1 MLISSRIAIDGK
13 EFFMYPSAFHRRRTP
28 RRLFGVAVPLALL
41 MTLVACTNPKDPDG
55 STDTIPESATL
66 PIEETS
72 PVTTPDTSS
81 LETEAE
87 TPVESSPETI
97 PETAPLTPEY
107 INPSVY
113 SKDHAGA
120 KSETVLYAADY
131 GVKGDGVTND
141 GPAISA
147 AIRDAVEKQATLRF
161 ESGKTYL
168 VTSADNHANIFAS
181 PFAFSGA
188 DGVTVDGGGSVFLC
202 KPGLSFF
209 AMMSSRD
216 IRLSNMVFENSVPVY
231 LVGTVQSVSGNKVT
245 YSTDIEPF
253 VEVYDYSS
261 IPDAFSIEYN
271 EGVQNRPH
279 CFLSH
284 MKKTASREV
293 QVTYKTENHNYAVG
307 DKVFL
312 PNPGIGHVYGESI
325 YLGFNQGAMT
335 FENIE
340 IRSAPSFIFAIK
352 SNNCEMYFENV
363 DLTAGQDCD
372 REIQMVSWRDGYH
385 CKDNRLPFHW
395 SNCEADVLFDDVFN
409 ISSTLGYVTSVEN
422 EGKITV
428 TNYEMY
434 RAGGLVAFDCQVGD
448 VVDVYNPDKG
458 IFCGTAT
465 VRRIAQNSDGTV
477 TLTVGYGEAL
487 QGVTVG
493 CVVGNRET
501 CAPGSTITD
510 CRFTGTFRF
519 LRNLRVER
527 TTFDMLCTWIK
538 VEGGVEGPLP
548 GNIDFVDCTIRG
560 GRMEFGTQKRK
571 IAKAFG
577 DIGFWNCTLEN
588 VDELIYGSVP
598 LSKSDTWTEDAL
610 FTMVNRKMTIIPTEV
625 TPNELDLQ
633 NTVTYDWTRY
643 TMAVPGGQIQS
654 VTSLPEDVRA
664 LLSTSAGFASS
675 ALVLTGT
682 EAQTRFTLDGL
693 SAAKLPAIHADGA
706 YCVLTVDYVLA
717 SDMPVGS
724 VGYTT
729 TDGAV
734 SLGEG
739 VFANTDGVGRA
750 TWMYFGGDGHT
761 GFYIDVPVG
770 VTVYI
775 GLIEITTASL
785 SNPTDAQLE
794 NGHTF
799 IWSDSKADPITIGNG
814 QIMQIGDITDEAVR
828 TALASA
834 ESGFTSGVVLKLNRT
849 LGDFTAFT
857 DPRYYTPGK
866 TYHLSLS
873 AYVAGKLPAGSKI
886 YLLAMDD
893 TAGNRILAEGL
904 FTEEGLYRFETDWTV
919 GKTGEKSLKFYIN
932 NTPTTFPDIYLGDFT
947 VSVSPPQNP
956 SGFLDR
962 DDYHT
967 LTAEELKAGYTF
979 DFTEGN
985 LLQTGHDAYANVGAI
1000 PKKTREFLMAN
1011 GFGSTVYYCN
1021 QNFTLL
1027 SLPDDLTGGNRITVS
1042 MQIYDVKGNLATS
1055 GERGAFVMLH
1065 MQDGKQ
1071 NSAEVHYTITPSGVN
1086 DRLFTLTFTSVPP
1099 GGTDDLLFYGLSTV
1113 EFYVGSVTVKRG

>member
-1 MLISSRIAIDGK
+1 MHLSKSN
-13 EFFMYPSAFHRRRTP
+13 RRYTLY
-28 RRLFGVAVPLALL
+28 RLLGVAVPILLLA
-41 MTLVACTNPKDPDG
+41 MLVACSGKKPSSDPESDAATMPE
-55 STDTIPESATL
+55 TDTLI
-66 PIEETS
+66 
-72 PVTTPDTSS
+72 
-81 LETEAE
+81 ETEEESDAE
-87 TPVESSPETI
+87 TVSPETVSSETI
-97 PETAPLTPEY
+97 SSETDPETAPLETPAPEPEY

-113 SKDHAGA
+113 SIDHAGA
-120 KSETVLYAADY
+120 KTETVLYAADY
-131 GVKGDGVTND
+131 GVKGDGVTDD

-147 AIRDAVEKQATLRF
+147 AIRDAVDKQATLRF

-168 VTSADNHANIFAS
+168 VTSADNNASIFSS

-188 DGVTVDGGGSVFLC
+188 DGVTVDGGGSVFLV
-202 KPGLSFF
+202 KPGVSFF
-209 AMMSSRD
+209 AMNNSRD
-216 IRLSNMVFENSVPVY
+216 IRLSNMIFENSVPVY
-231 LVGTVQSVSGNKVT
+231 LVGTVKSVEGNQVT
-245 YSTDIEPF
+245 YTTDIEPYAD
-253 VEVYDYSS
+253 VYDYSS

-279 CFLSH
+279 RFLSY

-293 QVTYKTENHNYAVG
+293 QVTYKTADHHYAVG

-312 PNPGIGHVYGESI
+312 PNPGIGHVFSESI
-325 YLGFNQGAMT
+325 YLGYNQGSMT

-363 DLTAGQDCD
+363 DLTAGKDND
-372 REIQMVSWRDGYH
+372 RAIQMVSWRDGYH
-385 CKDNRLPFHW
+385 CKDNRLPLHW

-409 ISSTLGYVTSVEN
+409 ISGTLGYVTAVEN

-434 RAGGLVAFDCQVGD
+434 RAGGLVAFDCLAGD
-448 VVDVYNPDKG
+448 VVDVYDPDKG
-458 IFCGTAT
+458 IFCGTAK
-465 VRRIAQNSDGTV
+465 VRRVTQNPDGTV
-477 TLTVGYGEAL
+477 TLTFDYGETL
-487 QGVTVG
+487 KGVSAG

-519 LRNLRVER
+519 LRSLRVER
-527 TTFDMLCTWIK
+527 TTFDMLCTWIR

-560 GRMEFGTQKRK
+560 GRMEFGTKKRK
-571 IAKAFG
+571 IAKEFG

-588 VDELIYGSVP
+588 VDEIVEGAVP
-598 LSKSDTWTEDAL
+598 ITKADTWSEETL
-610 FTMVNRKMTIIPTEV
+610 FTMLNRKMTTIPAEV
-625 TPNELDLQ
+625 APSELDLL

-643 TMAVPGGQIQS
+643 TMS
-654 VTSLPEDVRA
+654 VEGATICRIADLSDADVREK
-664 LLSTSAGFASS
+664 LLTANGFAEH

-682 EAQTRFTLDGL
+682 DAQTRFFLDGL
-693 SAAKLPAIHADGA
+693 SAVKIPAIHADGA
-706 YCVLTVDYVLA
+706 YCVLSVDYFLA
-717 SDMPVGS
+717 SDMPVGA

-739 VFANTDGVGRA
+739 VFANTDGMGTA
-750 TWMYFGGDGHT
+750 TWMYFGGEGHT

-775 GLIEITTASL
+775 GSMEITTASL

-799 IWSDSKADPITIGNG
+799 IWSDSKADPVTVGNG
-814 QIMQIGDITDEAVR
+814 QVMQLGDITDDAVR
-828 TALASA
+828 MAIAGA
-834 ESGFTSGVVLKLNRT
+834 ESGFSSGVVLKLDRA

-857 DPRYYTPGK
+857 DARYYTPGK
-866 TYHLSLS
+866 TYHISLD
-873 AYVAGKLPAGSKI
+873 AYVAGALPAGSKI

-893 TAGNRILAEGL
+893 TAGNRVLAEGL
-904 FTEEGLYRFETDWTV
+904 FTETGLYHFEMDWTV
-919 GKTGEKSLKFYIN
+919 GKTGERSLKFYIN
-932 NTPTTFPDIYLGDFT
+932 NTPASFPDIYLGDFT

-962 DDYHT
+962 NDYHI

-979 DFTEGN
+979 DFTEGK
-985 LLQTGHDAYANVGAI
+985 LLNTGHDAYANVGAI

-1021 QNFTLL
+1021 QNFSIF
-1027 SLPDDLTGGNRITVS
+1027 SLPDNLTGGSRITVS
-1042 MQIYDVKGNLATS
+1042 MLIYDVKGNLATS

-1065 MQDGKQ
+1065 MQDGVQ
-1071 NSAEVHYTITPSGVN
+1071 NSAEVHYTITPSGVD

-1099 GGTDDLLFYGLSTV
+1099 GSTDDLLFYGLSTV
-1113 EFYVGSVTVKRG
+1113 EFYIGSVTVKRG